1 MFNGGIPVSCVDSN
15 ALFFIFSTNERVL
28 MSPTTQSCSVFLTL
42 SHRCWGCL
50 EHRSLG
56 AMPLA
61 AFSKTFTF
69 TKSHNRTLL
78 SHNCKKVAFVI
89 RWMYRNSKYRG
100 PHLTK
105 DYYMPEV
112 MSMEGRK
119 NSDNGMPPKQEKSL
133 ILKRNCER
141 IVYSMWNCWNK
152 GVDI

>member
-1 MFNGGIPVSCVDSN
+1 MNELVFKTKILSYYVLLCLTAGYLFHVLIVMQF
-15 ALFFIFSTNERVL
+15 FFIFSTNERVL

-50 EHRSLG
+50 EHRLFV

-61 AFSKTFTF
+61 AFSKKFTL

-78 SHNCKKVAFVI
+78 SHNWKKVAFVI

-100 PHLTK
+100 PHLAK

-112 MSMEGRK
+112 MSMEEEKIRITARRR
-119 NSDNGMPPKQEKSL
+119 SRKSL
-133 ILKRNCER
+133 
-141 IVYSMWNCWNK
+141 WF
-152 GVDI
+152 